1 MSDPQT
7 ALPLGA
13 PSSGTT
19 EQGVS
24 ALQQNEPYTSSA
36 TDSGALQAPE
46 DEQVA
51 KGKRQHAHLTLFSL
65 TEAIE
70 EQEESNQTKRPKLTD
85 SDVPSSSSS
94 NNSAPNPLQ
103 INSSTAPTGEAS
115 NSSNPNGEM
124 PILPPLPLDLSSL
137 RPFVAS
143 TARPITDL
151 SSLLEKAYHERN
163 GETGE
168 FLSFFVRLLDFSG
181 LLLSQLCNIQ
191 LAIARALIG
200 APLISRAPFTPELKS
215 NLATVMEKWT
225 KEGPLAF
232 KSASSRAG
240 SQPSTLG
247 AVPIS
252 ALPILINLLTS
263 MQIIDPS
270 LDEEQKRPLNL
281 FELWT
286 SKVSSF
292 VPAQVTFEGPSEVE
306 DDYAMEEPRE
316 AVMRR
321 LAASLPRLT
330 SVVLLVSR
338 LAQVNHEIRG
348 YHQDLRNKCHGVL
361 MASLGWTNR
370 IGLETQRLLTRLI
383 SYVEGRATSFS
394 ESHIESLESTCK
406 EAIKE
411 VIQLPRARDLS
422 APATAPTTPENA
434 AELICRALADLRV
447 DLCIRSNSQLNI
459 SEEEMDLI
467 RDVLGRGAL
476 LDKLQERVS
485 TRRIDF
491 PWKRYTMPSVFDL
504 FSNLQN
510 KNCHD
515 PRELRHNSFSVQ
527 GLQSR
532 AGKFFSFQYCGP
544 TGSERPEFF
553 AFDSP
558 KDDYD
563 RIDIITDYFQER
575 QRMAGRVKNASQ
587 SPLEFWSG
595 PGNARRLFDEAMNDR
610 NSREL
615 RAFDVRERLFR
626 AAKECTQFKV
636 TLVRQVIEKLG
647 GTRMLDF
654 SAGWGDRL
662 IGAMGSPGI
671 KKYVGVDPNTDLKTG
686 HSEMIRTLAASDRQD
701 DFMIVYEPFQTATLP
716 DGMTF
721 DLVFTSPPY
730 FDFEI
735 YTDKPGQ
742 SILAHPTFNGWLIHF
757 LFVSIHKA
765 WSKLD
770 ERGHLAIHITDTR
783 DARCCE
789 LMNLFIQSR
798 LPGAVYEGIIGSY
811 GQRKDIV
818 RPIWVWRKDIAAAPV
833 GEGSRKAEAEKLAW
847 QHYADVWRSM
857 DQRFG
862 AP

>member
-1 MSDPQT
+1 MSDQT
-7 ALPLGA
+7 AAPTLDLPSAGMA
-13 PSSGTT
+13 

-24 ALQQNEPYTSSA
+24 VLHQNEPNTLPAADNGTNQPS
-36 TDSGALQAPE
+36 E
-46 DEQVA
+46 DEHIA

-65 TEAIE
+65 TDAIE
-70 EQEESNQTKRPKLTD
+70 EQEESGQTKRPKIND
-85 SDVPSSSSS
+85 SDLPSSSTTNESATNPTQNDSS
-94 NNSAPNPLQ
+94 SAPNVE
-103 INSSTAPTGEAS
+103 TS
-115 NSSNPNGEM
+115 NSSITDREM
-124 PILPPLPLDLSSL
+124 PALPPLPLDLSSL
-137 RPFVAS
+137 RPFLAS
-143 TARPITDL
+143 TAQPISEL
-151 SSLLEKAYHERN
+151 SSLLEKAYSERN

-191 LAIARALIG
+191 LAIARAFIG
-200 APLISRAPFTPELKS
+200 APLISKNPFAPDLKT
-215 NLATVMEKWT
+215 NLAMVMEKWT

-232 KSASSRAG
+232 KAASARAG

-247 AVPIS
+247 AVAIS

-270 LDEEQKRPLNL
+270 LDDEEKRSLNL
-281 FELWT
+281 FDLWM
-286 SKVSSF
+286 SKLSSF
-292 VPAQVTFEGPSEVE
+292 VPTQVTSDISSDQEDGYATEESREV
-306 DDYAMEEPRE
+306 
-316 AVMRR
+316 VMRR
-321 LAASLPRLT
+321 LASSLPRLT
-330 SVVLLVSR
+330 SVVLLISR
-338 LAQVNHEIRG
+338 LSQVNHEIRG

-370 IGLETQRLLTRLI
+370 IGLETLRLLTSVI
-383 SYVEGRATSFS
+383 SYVEGRTTSVS
-394 ESHIESLESTCK
+394 ESRIESLENMCK

-411 VIQLPRARDLS
+411 VIQLPRARDLP
-422 APATAPTTPENA
+422 APATSPSNPENA

-447 DLCIRSNSQLNI
+447 DLCILPNSQLNI
-459 SEEEMDLI
+459 GEEEMDLI
-467 RDVLGRGAL
+467 RDVIGRTAL

-504 FSNLQN
+504 FHNLQS
-510 KNCHD
+510 KNCRD

-626 AAKECTQFKV
+626 SAKECTQFKV

-662 IGAMGSPGI
+662 IGAMGTPGI

-716 DGMTF
+716 EGMTF

-770 ERGHLAIHITDTR
+770 DRGHLAIHITDTR

-798 LPGAVYEGIIGSY
+798 LPGSVYEGIIGSY

-818 RPIWVWRKDIAAAPV
+818 RPIWVWRKDSTAPT
-833 GEGSRKAEAEKLAW
+833 GEGSRKSDAEKLAW

-862 AP
+862 SSQ